1 MPQPIITAQFK
12 TNCRPTITAN
22 FQTNFQP
29 IFGQFQGKF
38 LGPKVVSIGRLTAF
52 YVVLVP
58 MEYIPSKPPHSAY
71 VTVLLMYLQK
81 GSTF

>member
-1 MPQPIITAQFK
+1 MV
-12 TNCRPTITAN
+12 RV
-22 FQTNFQP
+22 QTQAL
-29 IFGQFQGKF
+29 F
-38 LGPKVVSIGRLTAF
+38 LRRVNGLVVSIGRLTAF

-71 VTVLLMYLQK
+71 VIVSFLYLQK